1 MENFKIIEKYDFEF
15 NPYGHDC
22 SEGIKLLNGYIE
34 KINKLF
40 VKGQNDFAGLCYY
53 VYKVRELFK
62 NYKLTYYS
70 RFVTKD
76 KEFVFFDNIMQG
88 FGLDDVAVSRLCS
101 CYEKFVKQDT
111 DKPEILLEFLEF
123 SKSKLFELITV
134 PNEQLLQDIKAKVLR
149 PDMSVKTI
157 RDYVKN
163 YKELQRQNKKL
174 FEEKEEKQ
182 EEEINEEDIPMAYNP
197 KLHYDFSYFENK
209 TKAQLLNIVW
219 QLQTEYERLKEKR
232 K

>member
-1 MENFKIIEKYDFEF
+1 MENFIFSDIEIDTSFGDKSKEIANY
-15 NPYGHDC
+15 
-22 SEGIKLLNGYIE
+22 IKN
-34 KINKLF
+34 INKCF
-40 VKGQNDFAGLCYY
+40 TKDNNNFIELCYY
-53 VYKVRELFK
+53 VYNLKALFDSYYYVPCRDKKGK
-62 NYKLTYYS
+62 NYT
-70 RFVTKD
+70 FKD
-76 KEFVFFDNIMQG
+76 IIDN
-88 FGLDDVAVSRLCS
+88 FGLNDTDISRLCS
-101 CYEKFVKQDT
+101 CYNKFVIVDSDNKN
-111 DKPEILLEFLEF
+111 PVLIEEFKYF
-123 SKSKLFELITV
+123 SKSKLVELITV
-134 PNEQLLQDIKAKVLR
+134 PNEQLLQDIKTKVLR

-197 KLHYDFSYFENK
+197 KLHYDFSYFEDK

-219 QLQTEYERLKEKR
+219 QLQTEYERLKKEKR